1 MGMDGFEFARRVR
14 AENTPCPTLVAV
26 SGWGRQD
33 DRKRSREAGI
43 DAHLVKPVGLEE
55 LQEVLLRLQ

>member
-1 MGMDGFEFARRVR
+1 MPEMDGFEFARRLR
-14 AENTPCPTLVAV
+14 AENTSCPTLVAV

-43 DAHLVKPVGLEE
+43 DAHLVKPVGLED
-55 LQEVLLRLQ
+55 LQQVLRKT